1 MDTSRG
7 IATGEGVFTSVLV
20 ERGRVFALDRHLDRL
35 LGSVTA
41 LGLPSLPRDEVR
53 RAVVEA
59 VRCRP
64 VDRGRLRIVWA
75 LGPDGGELL
84 VELDPV
90 PPAASAVEVVT
101 LPYVVDHRGA
111 LIGHKTTAYAD
122 NVVALAAARAAGAGE
137 GMLAN
142 ADGGLCEATAANV
155 FLVLDGGLVTPPL
168 GSGCLPGV
176 TRALVVEACGVREV
190 DVPLG
195 DAAARA
201 EEVFLTSTTRGVQP
215 VSAWDGRALPTSG
228 QAVREVREQW
238 SQRSSDLWVDPGCEL
253 AEEMR

>member
-1 MDTSRG
+1 MAPVDTSRG
-7 IATGEGVFTSVLV
+7 LAAGEGVFTSVLV

-35 LGSVTA
+35 LASATA
-41 LGLPSLPRDEVR
+41 LGLPRLPRDDVR
-53 RAVVEA
+53 RAVADA
-59 VRCRP
+59 VRTHP
-64 VDRGRLRIVWA
+64 VARGRLRTVWVA
-75 LGPDGGELL
+75 GPAGGELL

-101 LPYVVDHRGA
+101 LPYVVDHHGA
-111 LIGHKTTAYAD
+111 LVGHKTTAYAD

-176 TRALVVEACGVREV
+176 TRALVVEACGAREV
-190 DVPLG
+190 DVPLAE
-195 DAAARA
+195 AALA

-215 VSAWDGRALPTSG
+215 VSAWDGRVLPTAG
-228 QAVREVREQW
+228 PVLREVRQRW
-238 SQRSSDLWVDPGCEL
+238 SLAARDLWWTPG
-253 AEEMR
+253 M

>member
-1 MDTSRG
+1 M
-7 IATGEGVFTSVLV
+7 
-20 ERGRVFALDRHLDRL
+20 
-35 LGSVTA
+35 
-41 LGLPSLPRDEVR
+41 
-53 RAVVEA
+53 
-59 VRCRP
+59 
-64 VDRGRLRIVWA
+64 DRGRLRIVWA

-90 PPAASAVEVVT
+90 PPAADAVEVVT
-101 LPYVVDHRGA
+101 SPYVVDRRGA
-111 LIGHKTTAYAD
+111 LVGHKTTAYAD

-142 ADGGLCEATAANV
+142 LDGDLCEATAANV
-155 FLVLDGGLVTPPL
+155 VLVLDGELVTPTL
-168 GSGCLPGV
+168 SSGCLPGV

-195 DAAARA
+195 EAAARA

-228 QAVREVREQW
+228 QALREVREQW
-238 SQRSSDLWVDPGCEL
+238 SQWSRDLWVDPG
-253 AEEMR
+253 M